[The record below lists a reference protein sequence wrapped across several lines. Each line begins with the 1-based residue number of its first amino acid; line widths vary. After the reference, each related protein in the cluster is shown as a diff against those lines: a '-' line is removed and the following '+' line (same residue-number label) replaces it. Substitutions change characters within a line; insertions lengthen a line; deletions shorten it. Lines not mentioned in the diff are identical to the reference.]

1 MPALPQPISQGSAV
15 DDLLKKMEEI
25 SRNRKKD
32 IEQLK

>member
-1 MPALPQPISQGSAV
+1 MPSPPIPISQGSAM

-32 IEQLK
+32 ID